1 MGANILFSKLVI
13 PWPNYS
19 QCTGDFHIFESWLFF
34 FVDGFGFSH
43 FGHQLFFKKFLQT
56 FGGGKTKCPGLIRDI
71 IHKWVKI
78 VVTTKDKHMGT
89 SHGHLANGV
98 HSTPTMCMQGKLVI
112 IFYHCHQI
120 ITRRTRNQKWMHKHP
135 KSKKPLGLKTKDIVG
150 FCCVGYL

>member
-1 MGANILFSKLVI
+1 MHGWLSYIWIIIIFLCWWFWLFSLWS
-13 PWPNYS
+13 P
-19 QCTGDFHIFESWLFF
+19 TFF
-34 FVDGFGFSH
+34 FF
-43 FGHQLFFKKFLQT
+43 FLQT

-98 HSTPTMCMQGKLVI
+98 HSTPTMCMQGKLLI